1 MAGRSPLGTFARLL
15 AFLGPYRWSLTAS
28 VLIAAAAM
36 GAGLL
41 IPWLT
46 GQAIDRAIPARDER
60 LLLILAALVLG
71 AGIVRAAL
79 MSARRFIAGRQSLGV
94 EYDIR
99 NALYARLLRLSWGFY
114 DRHQT
119 GQLMSRATVDV
130 QGVRFFLGYGL
141 VFFSQHVISIV
152 AVTGIVF
159 FLDWR
164 LALVALAIT
173 PALVTIAYLYTRA
186 SHPILKDVQQRMGDV
201 TTVAEESIVGVH
213 VVKAFAQE
221 KREEEKFTKRTE
233 EVFDQSVRATKIRA
247 RYAPLMSF
255 LPLLAQAGV
264 LLYGGHRV
272 VNGHLTLGEFVAF
285 NVYILMLIFPLRML
299 GSWIGWAQRAIA
311 SGERIFELLD
321 EPEEIVERKDARPL
335 PAGDGDLRFEH
346 VTFGYEPE
354 RPVLEDVDLAI
365 APGRTVALIGH
376 TGSGKTTLAA
386 LVPRFYDV
394 TEGRVVLDGADVRD
408 LELSELR
415 RAIGIV
421 SQDPFLFS
429 ASVRDNIAFG
439 APGATDA
446 DVERAARM
454 AQAHEFIVR
463 LPNGYDTVIGERG
476 ITLSGGQRQRIAIAR
491 ALVVDPRVL
500 ILDDATSSVD
510 AATEAKIRLGL
521 REAMRGR
528 TTLIIAHRLST
539 ISLADE
545 IVVLEAGRVV
555 ARGVHEDLLER
566 SPVYRDIH
574 EHGLVEL
581 EVVRQVE
588 EAAAS

>member
-1 MAGRSPLGTFARLL
+1 
-15 AFLGPYRWSLTAS
+15 
-28 VLIAAAAM
+28 LIAAAAM
-36 GAGLL
+36 GSGLL

-46 GQAIDRAIPARDER
+46 GQAIDRAIPERDER
-60 LLLILAALVLG
+60 LLVILAGLVVA
-71 AGIVRAAL
+71 AGIVRAAF
-79 MSARRFIAGRQSLGV
+79 MVARRFIAGRQSLGV

-99 NALYARLLRLSWGFY
+99 NALYGRLLRLSWGFY

-159 FLDWR
+159 VLDWR
-164 LALVALAIT
+164 LAFVALGIT
-173 PALVTIAYLYTRA
+173 PALVAIAYLYTRS
-186 SHPILKDVQQRMGDV
+186 SHPILKDVQQKMGDV

-221 KREEEKFTKRTE
+221 RREEEKFTKRTE
-233 EVFDQSVRATKIRA
+233 QVFDQSVRATRLRA

-255 LPLLAQAGV
+255 LPLLAQAGI

-321 EPEEIVERKDARPL
+321 EPEEIVEHPNARPL

-346 VTFGYEPE
+346 ITFGYDPE

-365 APGRTVALIGH
+365 APGRTIALIGH

-394 TEGRVVLDGADVRD
+394 TDGRVVLDGADVRD
-408 LELSELR
+408 VKLADLR

-429 ASVRDNIAFG
+429 ASVRENIAFG
-439 APGATDA
+439 APGATEA

-454 AQAHEFIVR
+454 AQAHEFIVQ
-463 LPNGYDTVIGERG
+463 LPDGYDTVIGERG

-491 ALVVDPRVL
+491 ALVLDPRVL

-545 IVVLEAGRVV
+545 IVVLEQGRVV
-555 ARGVHEDLLER
+555 ARGVHEDLLEE
-566 SPVYRDIH
+566 SAVYRDIH
-574 EHGLVEL
+574 EHGLIEL